1 MNGSLCFAHTDA
13 QSRPRP
19 LTRRDVNRS
28 ARVGCWPRKTSV
40 ATPRIGSAVSAR
52 CTVRTDNRVSW
63 PSAHSTD
70 GAARGALRIAQR
82 LAFAY
87 CEPDAQR
94 LSPAV
99 AGFLTDRDLAPSSHR
114 MYTLTMDRLV
124 GQLGPDMPVAE
135 ITTTMLARF
144 LATTYAHLAPA
155 SYKRVVATL
164 GSLFAYTSREGLSGV
179 RARNVQKVAAGTG
192 EALPGRGRG
201 ARGTAVSYN
210 R

>member
-40 ATPRIGSAVSAR
+40 ATPRIRSAVSAR

-99 AGFLTDRDLAPSSHR
+99 AGFVTDRDLAPSSHR

-179 RARNVQKVAAGTG
+179 RGSERSEGGGGNWGG
-192 EALPGRGRG
+192 PPRPGSRCPGNG
-201 ARGTAVSYN
+201 GVL
-210 R
+210 

>member
-1 MNGSLCFAHTDA
+1 M
-13 QSRPRP
+13 
-19 LTRRDVNRS
+19 
-28 ARVGCWPRKTSV
+28 
-40 ATPRIGSAVSAR
+40 
-52 CTVRTDNRVSW
+52 
-63 PSAHSTD
+63 
-70 GAARGALRIAQR
+70 
-82 LAFAY
+82 
-87 CEPDAQR
+87 
-94 LSPAV
+94 

-179 RARNVQKVAAGTG
+179 RGSERSEGGGGNWGRPSPAG
-192 EALPGRGRG
+192 AGRG
-201 ARGTAVSYN
+201 ARGTAVSYKGSP
-210 R
+210 